1 MGSVDYF
8 NEIAQSWNV
17 IRSEYFD
24 ERLKYKVLSKVNI
37 KDKVVADLGCGT
49 GFLSLALALDAS
61 IVFSIDQSVNMLIET
76 RKLMETK
83 KFDNVYPIKSS
94 IDNLALFDESVDVV
108 FINMALHHVKDA
120 KKAIEEMFRI
130 IKKDGALI
138 ISDVQEHNGEWAK
151 TEMFDEWLGFSN
163 NQMEEWLKSAGFNTV
178 NIENTDL
185 LCKGYSSKGEFTQT
199 GIFIAVANK
208 GGLNSEIY
216 K

>member
-1 MGSVDYF
+1 MSSLDYF
-8 NEIAQSWNV
+8 NEIAQTWNV

-76 RKLMETK
+76 KKLMETK
-83 KFDNVYPIKSS
+83 KFNNVYPIKSS

-130 IKKDGALI
+130 IKKDGTLI
-138 ISDVQEHNGEWAK
+138 ISDVEEHNGEWAK
-151 TEMFDEWLGFSN
+151 EEMFDEWLGFSN
-163 NQMEEWLKSAGFNTV
+163 NQMKEWLKDAGFSWV

-185 LCKGYSSKGEFTQT
+185 KCKGYSSKGEFTQT

-208 GGLNSEIY
+208 GGINYEI
-216 K
+216 

>member
-1 MGSVDYF
+1 MSSLDYF
-8 NEIAQSWNV
+8 NEIAESWNV

-61 IVFSIDQSVNMLIET
+61 IVFSIDQSVNMLVET

-94 IDNLALFDESVDVV
+94 IDNLVLFDESVDVV

-120 KKAIEEMFRI
+120 KKAIDEMFRI
-130 IKKDGALI
+130 IKKDGTLI

-151 TEMFDEWLGFSN
+151 EEMFDEWLGFSN
-163 NQMEEWLKSAGFNTV
+163 NQMKEWLMEAGFNLV
-178 NIENTDL
+178 DIENTDL
-185 LCKGYSSKGEFTQT
+185 KCKGYSSKGEYTET

-208 GGLNSEIY
+208 GGLTYEI
-216 K
+216 